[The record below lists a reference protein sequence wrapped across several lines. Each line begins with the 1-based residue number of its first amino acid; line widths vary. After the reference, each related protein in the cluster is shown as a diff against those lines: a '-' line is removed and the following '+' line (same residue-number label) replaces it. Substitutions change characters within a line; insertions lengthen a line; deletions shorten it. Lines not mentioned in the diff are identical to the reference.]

1 MLSTCGTSLSTN
13 RYIRRCFMTLATC
26 NATDLKNKVFT
37 SENLKHKQTLSS
49 VKPLTTTQEQITCRP
64 ITTEYYINRMMKIQE
79 KSQKKLNREG
89 HGAFIYKK
97 NIEFFKKAIRSPEQ
111 KIIGTFIKE
120 GGEDVLVGYIVL
132 DNTNIKSHIDPELL
146 PDHIRTNIDKINYSG
161 TMITDPDYASRIKGI
176 GNILVS
182 QANKHSMLVDDKN
195 FTVSLVSAENFPSI
209 KSFTKNGAY
218 IARAFIDPEDN
229 TETYLIIRDLQ
240 QKISSDKIKILK
252 ISKRIDKQKAM
263 LLYNK
268 IKKMN
273 DQNPDIF
280 YMIYFDEE
288 QNREESSIGSY
299 SGGVNKDSSI
309 LSVLSIP
316 RNI

>member
-1 MLSTCGTSLSTN
+1 MLSTCRTCLTTGKN
-13 RYIRRCFMTLATC
+13 IRRCFMTLATC
-26 NATDLKNKVFT
+26 NATEIKNKVFT

-79 KSQKKLNREG
+79 KSQEKLNREG

-120 GGEDVLVGYIVL
+120 GWEDVLVGYIVL
-132 DNTNIKSHIDPELL
+132 DNTNVKSHIDPELL

-182 QANKHSMLVDDKN
+182 QANEHSMLVDKN

-209 KSFTKNGAY
+209 KSFTKNGAHIKLVKELTDKKQCYY
-218 IARAFIDPEDN
+218 I
-229 TETYLIIRDLQ
+229 
-240 QKISSDKIKILK
+240 IK
-252 ISKRIDKQKAM
+252 
-263 LLYNK
+263 
-268 IKKMN
+268 
-273 DQNPDIF
+273 
-280 YMIYFDEE
+280 
-288 QNREESSIGSY
+288 
-299 SGGVNKDSSI
+299 
-309 LSVLSIP
+309 
-316 RNI
+316 